1 MKKNLISIL
10 ALILALAAL
19 GTALF
24 SIGGL
29 KKTQAALESRIAAL
43 EAQLAQQPAAVPE
56 ETTPQAPS
64 ADESTDAYCNLVVGD
79 WFMEDG
85 SITMDV
91 FAEAMLPEDAAV
103 SEAVLL
109 LIQGETMQSQTIS
122 MSPGEAAGSFVAD
135 LTGIAFVLPE
145 LDPGAEVELQLQ
157 VTFSGG
163 LTISAG
169 GISWYESEG
178 QLHLVSG

>member
-10 ALILALAAL
+10 SLILALAAL

-43 EAQLAQQPAAVPE
+43 EAQQPAAVPE
-56 ETTPQAPS
+56 ETAPQAPS

-79 WFMEDG
+79 WFVEDG

-135 LTGIAFVLPE
+135 LTGIVFSLPE

-157 VTFSGG
+157 VTFNGG

>member
-10 ALILALAAL
+10 SLILALAAL

-29 KKTQAALESRIAAL
+29 KTALESRIAAL
-43 EAQLAQQPAAVPE
+43 EAQQPAAVPE
-56 ETTPQAPS
+56 ETAPQAPS

-79 WFMEDG
+79 WFVEDG

-135 LTGIAFVLPE
+135 LTGIVFSLPE

-157 VTFSGG
+157 VTFNGG